1 VPFWDKRSAEVP
13 DWARPLSP
21 EKYALFVTTV
31 GQTLDGIH
39 AGDQRGSI
47 RDGVLRLRNSAGSVE
62 SYGLQNLAQTLALE
76 STAEWSRLVAEHFD
90 AMLTVDEPVTSGE
103 VAIKLLR
110 LRMWHSDYLEQ
121 IPEVIHKVLA
131 PGLVLALVL
140 DLPKKVMSLKSDEL
154 KAWGLTSELAWS
166 AAEEN
171 SKREQYEVIPQ
182 TRPDGT
188 QIFFLTGDNLYVTS
202 NALWLDERIELESEN
217 GALIGVPTRHVLVV
231 LPIRDIS
238 VVKAVSGMHAAN
250 RRIFEEG
257 PGSISA
263 DLYWWRK
270 RTFTLFPIDASAQRM
285 QAHPPDEFV
294 DMLNRLAPGAKS

>member
-1 VPFWDKRSAEVP
+1 MGSTPVINAAPSGMVCSVSGTAPAAWSRTGSRIWP
-13 DWARPLSP
+13 RPSP
-21 EKYALFVTTV
+21 WN
-31 GQTLDGIH
+31 
-39 AGDQRGSI
+39 
-47 RDGVLRLRNSAGSVE
+47 RLRSGHGWSP
-62 SYGLQNLAQTLALE
+62 SI
-76 STAEWSRLVAEHFD
+76 STRCLRSTNPSRPVRWPSSCFVSGCGIRTTWSK
-90 AMLTVDEPVTSGE
+90 S
-103 VAIKLLR
+103 LR
-110 LRMWHSDYLEQ
+110 SF
-121 IPEVIHKVLA
+121 HKVLA

-231 LPIRDIS
+231 LPIRDIN

-270 RTFTLFPIDASAQRM
+270 RTFTLFPIDASTQRM
-285 QAHPPDEFV
+285 QARPPDEFV